1 MVQVSITRRSSI
13 SKVTSQRALYG
24 TVQGTPFVS
33 SELTLGSAT
42 AEPHQ
47 VFGGSMAAEKPGS
60 GASPAL
66 GTASFVN
73 VLQHNPKEVSKLMK
87 KAMFSLL
94 AVFALAAMATAQLK
108 GVPQAPQG
116 TADILGAHL
125 GYGRGC
131 VMCHAPHSGSG
142 GNGVQKGDATSGD
155 YALWGQDLT
164 PLYGK
169 TLTFGDPSSNYSVT
183 LPAAGT
189 ITSAHDA
196 NTVILFC
203 LSCHDG
209 NLAKV
214 GMMKGTTVET
224 LPVVGGNA
232 PTLLGNDGT
241 TAGNYNNDHPVGAQ
255 AIVSCGGAYNWDCTG
270 GGTAAIVFN
279 GPASSQFLVNY
290 DIGAIKNLS
299 TFGTTV
305 TAVTCTTC
313 HNQHS
318 QNIYKSTNP
327 TASYY
332 NTMFFLRGYYQ
343 PNTGGNNAAQFCRQC
358 HGGESNE
365 MNGQTAVPTT

>member
-1 MVQVSITRRSSI
+1 MVQVSITRKSSI

-24 TVQGTPFVS
+24 TVQGTAFVS
-33 SELTLGSAT
+33 SELTLGSAI

-94 AVFALAAMATAQLK
+94 AVFALAAMASAQLT
-108 GVPQAPQG
+108 GVSQDNSE
-116 TADILGAHL
+116 TTDILGAHL

-131 VMCHAPHSGSG
+131 VMCHAPHSGAG
-142 GNGVQKGDATSGD
+142 GNNVKTADTTSGD

-164 PLYGK
+164 PLYGQ
-169 TLTFGDPSSNYSVT
+169 TLNFGDGGTFPVT

-196 NTVILFC
+196 NTVVLFC

-214 GMMKGTTVET
+214 GMMKGKTVET
-224 LPVVGGNA
+224 LPIVGGNA
-232 PTLLGNDGT
+232 PTLLGSDGT
-241 TAGNYNNDHPVGAQ
+241 VAGNYENDHPVGAT
-255 AIVSCGGAYNWDCTG
+255 ALVSCGPPYNWDCTG
-270 GGTAAIVFN
+270 GGATKIVMS
-279 GPASSQFLVNY
+279 GPNSTQFGKNY
-290 DIGAIKNLS
+290 DFGVIKNLA
-299 TFGTTV
+299 TIGTNV
-305 TAVTCTTC
+305 NAVTCTTC

-318 QNIYKSTNP
+318 QNIYTSTAATP
-327 TASYY
+327 GYY
-332 NTMFFLRGYYQ
+332 KTMFFLRGYYN
-343 PNTGGNNAAQFCRQC
+343 PSTGGNNAAQFCRQC
-358 HGGESNE
+358 HGGEANE
-365 MNGQTAVPTT
+365 SNGQYGVLTN